1 MLILSRIVEAVQRR
15 LDVLQVLLDK
25 PNTPIGGEDADAAI
39 DIMALQDAL
48 NNATEIITYMVGS
61 MPPETAAR
69 CPFTRLR
76 RFAAQI
82 RELNR
87 PLAAEGLPRRLMEYA
102 GEVEACEG
110 IRAERARNAV
120 VRPATAEDWA
130 ANAAG
135 FEREFGKSPAAFMAG
150 AGAVPSPVPGAR
162 DAVASANTAEFERA
176 APGWPMVPPPK
187 T

>member
-1 MLILSRIVEAVQRR
+1 MRFLSRIVEAAQRR
-15 LDVLQVLLDK
+15 LDVLQATLES
-25 PNTPIGGEDADAAI
+25 PSAPIGGAAADIAI
-39 DIMALQDAL
+39 DNMALQDAL
-48 NNATEIITYMVGS
+48 DNATEIIMYMVGS

-76 RFAAQI
+76 RFSAQI
-82 RELNR
+82 RELQR
-87 PLAAEGLPRRLMEYA
+87 PLATSDEGLPRRLMEYA

-150 AGAVPSPVPGAR
+150 AGAVPSPVPGAP
-162 DAVASANTAEFERA
+162 AAAAE
-176 APGWPMVPPPK
+176 PPK